1 MIGYFLKNIL
11 KQGISGFIVDKKYPL
26 NKMPNDL
33 FTPHLC
39 IPIIIVFKKFF
50 LRLRRQTLVYVV
62 NTLDVCDPPRSSMMP
77 SEDAFD

>member
-33 FTPHLC
+33 FTLHLC

-50 LRLRRQTLVYVV
+50 
-62 NTLDVCDPPRSSMMP
+62 
-77 SEDAFD
+77 